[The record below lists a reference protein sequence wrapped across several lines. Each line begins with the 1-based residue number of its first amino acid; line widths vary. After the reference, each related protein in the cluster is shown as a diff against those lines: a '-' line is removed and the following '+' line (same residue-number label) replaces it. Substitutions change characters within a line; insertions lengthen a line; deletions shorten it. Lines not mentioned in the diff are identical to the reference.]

1 MSPIHIDLSLKE
13 VLYSRSRKRTK
24 WRLVSSPQ
32 QVASAQRGEITH
44 RQPAIY
50 TGQRSGCVWSRL
62 NSVFWFLC
70 QAPTAAQVL
79 GASGKSRWPQEA
91 RREGGQP
98 LWRCCVP
105 TRGKALRRKA
115 WFPQSSSASDSDC
128 SSKPPTNSRGVRQA
142 WGAQGRTAEQVPFS
156 AATTAPASRGHP
168 VPRGA
173 LVTLGGDQEL
183 PALWSSRSAGA
194 PGQHAGFRPRT
205 LEQTGAG
212 AEPGGELD
220 QSLGVLATRPGLGAG
235 GPGVRAIPRGR
246 CAFVSRHPL
255 SSRRERRAGCSGAG
269 RPAAAG
275 VWRTLR
281 RGKRTTRSR
290 PRQTRKSGR
299 SSLRLWH
306 MRRCRIRGL
315 QPTSSRITPDP
326 SAPSCA
332 RHAERVGD
340 SRVRCARGLGA

>member
-13 VLYSRSRKRTK
+13 VLYSRSRKLTK

-98 LWRCCVP
+98 LWRCCLP

-173 LVTLGGDQEL
+173 LVTLGGCL
-183 PALWSSRSAGA
+183 LCGA
-194 PGQHAGFRPRT
+194 PGQQELQVSTLAFVPGPWSRP
-205 LEQTGAG
+205 
-212 AEPGGELD
+212 EPG
-220 QSLGVLATRPGLGAG
+220 
-235 GPGVRAIPRGR
+235 
-246 CAFVSRHPL
+246 L
-255 SSRRERRAGCSGAG
+255 SRAGNWTKVSESSPPGQG
-269 RPAAAG
+269 WERAAQA
-275 VWRTLR
+275 
-281 RGKRTTRSR
+281 
-290 PRQTRKSGR
+290 
-299 SSLRLWH
+299 
-306 MRRCRIRGL
+306 
-315 QPTSSRITPDP
+315 
-326 SAPSCA
+326 SAPSPA
-332 RHAERVGD
+332 ADAPLSPGIP
-340 SRVRCARGLGA
+340 